1 MVVVIILP
9 MVFVLLHSI
18 KKARNRKNNL
28 IIKYQNDPMKPQSKE
43 KKTATKNV
51 RD

>member
-18 KKARNRKNNL
+18 KKARNLNHG
-28 IIKYQNDPMKPQSKE
+28 KYHNDPMKPQSKE